1 MSGIGQAGMRED
13 GKPGVGTVQAQMH
26 GDGKPGGGT
35 VQAQMHGDGKP
46 GGGTVQDKRPRN
58 GARKPG
64 KSRKGGILPGLCSA
78 LSILLLVT
86 VVGLCIPMIVPRLF
100 GYEVYTVVSG
110 SMEPAIPVG
119 SAIYLQ
125 AVAPETVTVGEPDR
139 IRGVHHKGR
148 CQRGKR
154 HGAGALF
161 CSARKDGGI
170 GACPGYRDGGLLR
183 HHGQGLS
190 GRRRGR
196 RLISAVACS
205 YDAEGTRVR
214 FLPYFSVS
222 KPPVRKLGAF
232 YHCPALGALF

>member
-26 GDGKPGGGT
+26 GEGKPGGGT

-86 VVGLCIPMIVPRLF
+86 VVGLCIPMTVPRLF

-125 AVAPETVTVGEPDR
+125 TVAPETVTVGDVIAFYR
-139 IRGVHHKGR
+139 GRGVVTHRVVENRTVSGEFITKGDANEENDMEPVPYSAVLGR
-148 CQRGKR
+148 MAGSVPVLGTVMAVCSGSMGKAYLA
-154 HGAGALF
+154 GGVAGALF
-161 CSARKDGGI
+161 LQLLAAMMRK
-170 GACPGYRDGGLLR
+170 
-183 HHGQGLS
+183 GQG
-190 GRRRGR
+190 
-196 RLISAVACS
+196 
-205 YDAEGTRVR
+205 
-214 FLPYFSVS
+214 
-222 KPPVRKLGAF
+222 
-232 YHCPALGALF
+232 

>member
-86 VVGLCIPMIVPRLF
+86 VVGLCIPMTVPRLF

-125 AVAPETVTVGEPDR
+125 TVAPETVTVGDVIAFYR
-139 IRGVHHKGR
+139 GRGVVTHRVVENRTVSGEFITKGD
-148 CQRGKR
+148 
-154 HGAGALF
+154 ANEENDMEPVPY
-161 CSARKDGGI
+161 SA
-170 GACPGYRDGGLLR
+170 
-183 HHGQGLS
+183 
-190 GRRRGR
+190 
-196 RLISAVACS
+196 
-205 YDAEGTRVR
+205 
-214 FLPYFSVS
+214 
-222 KPPVRKLGAF
+222 
-232 YHCPALGALF
+232 